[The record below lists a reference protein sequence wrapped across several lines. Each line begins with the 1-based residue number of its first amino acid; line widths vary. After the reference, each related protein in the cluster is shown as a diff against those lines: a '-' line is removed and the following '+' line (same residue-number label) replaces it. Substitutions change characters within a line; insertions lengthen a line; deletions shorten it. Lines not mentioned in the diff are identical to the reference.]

1 MKKFVKVASVLIA
14 PVMLFCA
21 LLSGCKKGKS
31 VEVDNGGIMQDIDV
45 APTQT
50 AAYEQYSRE
59 AVEEYKAVARS
70 HTDADGEVDFENAD
84 VSEAA
89 CKAAAKLVA
98 YGCYNERTLDK
109 YAYFSNQD
117 GETDLGSN
125 GYAAAKRQEFY
136 LRVNESGNTCGYRYH
151 YTIKKVIESG
161 GVISGFKSLFES
173 ARTRITDRTNLLY
186 RLEGDKIKVSDK
198 EHNTLGVN
206 LLECNWKTG
215 GDWGK
220 PDIEMKKSGFIEP
233 ENIEADIIENAGRD
247 NVTVRG
253 NVNIL
258 ADNAIKKSMITETED
273 GTLLVVMT
281 LDTDVLNDDEAS
293 MKMLRKGNDS
303 DNCVWKKGEDGDDTG
318 LTIVYGLWGNGL
330 FRFYTVSET
339 WSGTIKGFSG
349 TVDSMT
355 QYYYSYSD
363 RDTDM
368 TEYLNALE
376 SAKKSR

>member
-21 LLSGCKKGKS
+21 LLSGCKKGKA

-50 AAYEQYSRE
+50 AAYERYSRE

-70 HTDADGEVDFENAD
+70 HTDADGEVDFENAE

-89 CKAAAKLVA
+89 CKASAKLFA
-98 YGCYNERTLDK
+98 YACYNERTLDK

-173 ARTRITDRTNLLY
+173 ARTRITDRTDLLY
-186 RLEGDKIKVSDK
+186 RLEGDKIRVSDK
-198 EHNTLGVN
+198 EHEKLGVN
-206 LLECNWKTG
+206 LLECDWKTG

-258 ADNAIKKSMITETED
+258 AENAIKKSMITETED

-281 LDTDVLNDDEAS
+281 LDTDVLNCD
-293 MKMLRKGNDS
+293 
-303 DNCVWKKGEDGDDTG
+303 
-318 LTIVYGLWGNGL
+318 
-330 FRFYTVSET
+330 
-339 WSGTIKGFSG
+339 
-349 TVDSMT
+349 
-355 QYYYSYSD
+355 
-363 RDTDM
+363 
-368 TEYLNALE
+368 
-376 SAKKSR
+376 